1 MGQEEESTNELMP
14 WDPAALGD
22 ETRGCEQ
29 EKTEIFHSALLAK
42 GSSVPLLIGNK
53 RQLQSLTSSSVDRV
67 SLYHFRPMGSVGLTN
82 TFLFLPPLS
91 FPKLENS
98 FEI

>member
-53 RQLQSLTSSSVDRV
+53 RQLQSLTSSS
-67 SLYHFRPMGSVGLTN
+67 GSCEP
-82 TFLFLPPLS
+82 LPFQAYGFGRL
-91 FPKLENS
+91 N
-98 FEI
+98 